1 MSQLED
7 KRFNVE
13 SKFVN
18 NKTGCSLFGFFLT
31 FLVSLPLMA
40 ESNVG
45 LDKTTPPHSMKAKV
59 SFPETPEVVKYSLTF
74 IINSVKTKLKS
85 TEPYFIVPVNAT
97 IVRLSAVRKN
107 GTLARQYALKPLQD
121 QLDAARKQS
130 ETPVV
135 KDLPPELPISTEAS
149 KPVETTVDPLDEKV
163 LSGYENKATSSEKTS
178 TDKLETE
185 LTEEFKRG
193 KLLVKLGAELE
204 QIKLNSTLGN
214 QTLSGTSSGIAPTY
228 ELRQFFS
235 RGEVEYSLGFGGRTT
250 KITLDQPVEK
260 TSSGYSEFYLASSLS
275 MSPQVSLDTYFSWL
289 KTPELS
295 QVIKEIDDVEH
306 GLISSSSHFGLTI
319 GARYQWI
326 DKLESGIRLTPY
338 VSAGGGLGYHI
349 FTNYEFLEYQ
359 KIFLTLGAY
368 YKDLKLSR
376 KDQCNACTSGNATK
390 MSQVGLSLQASTTL

>member
-1 MSQLED
+1 M
-7 KRFNVE
+7 
-13 SKFVN
+13 
-18 NKTGCSLFGFFLT
+18 
-31 FLVSLPLMA
+31 MA
-40 ESNVG
+40 ETNIS
-45 LDKTTPPHSMKAKV
+45 LDKTTAPRSMEAKI
-59 SFPETPEVVKYSLTF
+59 SFPETPEVVKYSITF
-74 IINSVKTKLKS
+74 IIDSVKTKLKS

-107 GTLARQYALKPLQD
+107 GTLARQYAVKPLQD
-121 QLDAARKQS
+121 QLDAARLQS
-130 ETPVV
+130 ETPVP
-135 KDLPPELPISTEAS
+135 KDLPPELPISTEEP
-149 KPVETTVDPLDEKV
+149 KPVEIPVDPLDEEV

-193 KLLVKLGAELE
+193 KLFLKLGAELE
-204 QIKLNSTLGN
+204 RIKFDSTLGN
-214 QTLSGTSSGIAPTY
+214 QTLSGSTAGLSPVY

-235 RGEVEYSLGFGGRTT
+235 RGQGQYSLGFGGRTT

-275 MSPQVSLDTYFSWL
+275 MSSKISFDTYFSWL
-289 KTPELS
+289 KTPELL

-306 GLISSSSHFGLTI
+306 GQISSSSHFGLTL

-326 DKLESGIRLTPY
+326 EKLESGIRLTPY
-338 VSAGGGLGYHI
+338 VSAGGGLGYNI

-359 KIFLTLGAY
+359 RIFLTLGAF

-376 KDQCNACTSGNATK
+376 KDQCDACTSENTTK
-390 MSQVGLSLQASTTL
+390 INQLGLSLQASTYL